1 MCDIINRIHIKIIV
15 FVPYCDVFKPY
26 IVECLQSIERQIYTN
41 FQIIIVNDGSKD
53 TTLLNSFINN
63 KPFYTIINIEE
74 CHGPA
79 HSKWI
84 FTDYIQRNSNCFN
97 MNDIIIFVDGDDIL
111 STPYAFK
118 IINLTYIETSCWVTF
133 GDSTG
138 NFCELSKKYIKDIN
152 YDNVRQSNWAFN
164 HPRTFK
170 LHLLLNIEEHEFKY
184 KGDWLQK
191 GTDRVIIYNI
201 LEMAGEK
208 RVQNIETKLYHY
220 REHSKNSYKMVNN
233 TTKKVHI
240 NYTTNLCKKD
250 IVVEKIHIVMCCWK
264 RTFNLEKQVEM
275 LDAQTCGS
283 RIYLHLIN
291 NNPENIFVLNE
302 MVILFKNKYKNIKV
316 FLTHYE
322 NVYFGFQRF
331 LYIRDFI
338 YKSYVADYVIIID
351 DDQIF
356 DKDWVNKIYNIA
368 EPKTYIGWYCK
379 KWQKNKDYWNGSIL
393 THKDC
398 VSGKKTNISDFD
410 YVATC
415 GCIIDINIFN
425 ETSLLWNIPTDLPN
439 GVSVYNIEDL
449 WLSFIVK
456 CGYNWKNKR
465 SFLPPSDDINKSS
478 EESNKQCLFTSLKKE
493 KQMLFNYL
501 IEKYNTKKN
510 NNIIVRILN
519 NPLDIKDTIQIYRN
533 LDFIIKNET
542 NFINTDK
549 LFILNKIQNETL
561 VNNIKLLLT
570 SNNIKYIE
578 FPLDKTSMPILD
590 ISSENKLI
598 MLINKYSKDELIRKD
613 EYNYMKSI
621 TDNINKFFF
630 DINKCRNYCI
640 KYCKQKDYDLF
651 FILESCL
658 FFTDN
663 QYTNIIDNINKN
675 TKYIIIPQIKLS
687 ELKLY
692 NKNISDKNISDKIKN
707 SSYFEEHIAF
717 TRNSSYMFN
726 EDIQYKSGDK
736 KNLVEFI
743 KKNKDYQNL
752 SSIYKLNASLSVKEE
767 VELYIKQYNMDERVI
782 FFKHL
787 YNMYK
792 TNINFMRNQILL
804 SIYKK

>member
-1 MCDIINRIHIKIIV
+1 MCDIINIINTKIIV

-26 IVECLQSIERQIYTN
+26 IIECLKSIETQIYTN

-53 TTLLNSFINN
+53 TTLLNSVINN
-63 KPFYTIINIEE
+63 KTFYTIINIEE
-74 CHGPA
+74 CRGPA

-84 FTDYIQRNSNCFN
+84 FTDYIQRNTKNFN

-118 IINLTYIETSCWVTF
+118 IINQTYIETKCWVTF

-138 NFCELSKKYIKDIN
+138 KFCELSKKNIKDIN

-201 LEMAGEK
+201 LEMAGKK
-208 RVQNIETKLYHY
+208 RIQNIKNKLYHY

-233 TTKKVHI
+233 TTKINHI
-240 NYTTNLCKKD
+240 SHTRNLCKKD
-250 IVVEKIHIVMCCWK
+250 IVVENIHIVMCCWK
-264 RTFNLEKQVEM
+264 RIFNLEQQVEM
-275 LDAQTCGS
+275 LDTQTCAS
-283 RIYLHLIN
+283 RIYFHLIN
-291 NNPENIFVLNE
+291 NNPKNIDILNE
-302 MVILFKNKYKNIKV
+302 MVILFKNKYKNIEI

-379 KWQKNKDYWNGSIL
+379 KWQNNKDYWNGSIL
-393 THKDC
+393 TNKDC
-398 VSGKKTNISDFD
+398 VSGKKTHIRDFE

-456 CGYNWKNKR
+456 GGYNWKNKR

-501 IEKYNTKKN
+501 IEKYNTNKNNNNNNN

-533 LDFIIKNET
+533 LEFIINNES
-542 NFINTDK
+542 NFTNTDK
-549 LFILNKIQNETL
+549 LFILNKIQNEML
-561 VNNIKLLLT
+561 VNNIKLLLK

-578 FPLDKTSMPILD
+578 FPLDKTSMPLLD

-598 MLINKYSKDELIRKD
+598 MLIDKYSKDEFVRD
-613 EYNYMKSI
+613 DYNYMKSI
-621 TDNINKFFF
+621 TEKINKFFF

-640 KYCKQKDYDLF
+640 KYCKQNNYDLF
-651 FILESCL
+651 FILDSCL

-663 QYTNIIDNINKN
+663 QYMNIIDNVNKN

-687 ELKLY
+687 ELNLD
-692 NKNISDKNISDKIKN
+692 NNNISDKIN
-707 SSYFEEHIAF
+707 TSIYFEEQIAF
-717 TRNSSYMFN
+717 TRCSSYMFN
-726 EDIQYKSGDK
+726 EVIQYNSGDK
-736 KNLVEFI
+736 KKLVSII
-743 KKNKDYQNL
+743 KKTDDYQQL
-752 SSIYKLNASLSVKEE
+752 SSIYKLNAKLSVKEE
-767 VELYIKQYNMDERVI
+767 VELYIKEHNIDHRII
-782 FFKHL
+782 FFKNL

-792 TNINFMRNQILL
+792 INITFMRNQILT
-804 SIYKK
+804 SICKK